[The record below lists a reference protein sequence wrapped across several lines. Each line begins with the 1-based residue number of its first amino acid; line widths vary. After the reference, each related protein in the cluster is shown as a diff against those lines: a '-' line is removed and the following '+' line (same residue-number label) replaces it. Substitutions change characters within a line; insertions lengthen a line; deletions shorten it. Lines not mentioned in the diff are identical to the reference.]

1 MCSKHNLN
9 YCSYTILVVIS
20 MHTCSVHTP
29 QVLDFF
35 HFVGKS
41 SFYGAG
47 KGESVESIL
56 LSILPSPDYQFTQLM
71 PEADSTTQK
80 EVENGP
86 LLLLTSLI
94 NALQRNAGFH
104 FIKVE

>member
-1 MCSKHNLN
+1 
-9 YCSYTILVVIS
+9 
-20 MHTCSVHTP
+20 MHTCSVHAP
-29 QVLDFF
+29 QVLEFF

-47 KGESVESIL
+47 KGEAVESIL
-56 LSILPSPDYQFTQLM
+56 LSILPPPDYQFTQLM
-71 PEADSTTQK
+71 QEADSTTQK
-80 EVENGP
+80 EVETGP

-94 NALQRNAGFH
+94 SALQRNAGLH

>member
-1 MCSKHNLN
+1 
-9 YCSYTILVVIS
+9 
-20 MHTCSVHTP
+20 MHTCSAHAP
-29 QVLDFF
+29 QVLEFF
-35 HFVGKS
+35 RFVGAS

-47 KGESVESIL
+47 SRELGESVDSIL

-71 PEADSTTQK
+71 QEADSTSQK
-80 EVENGP
+80 EMENGP

-94 NALQRNAGFH
+94 SALQRNAGLH

>member
-1 MCSKHNLN
+1 ML
-9 YCSYTILVVIS
+9 TVIS
-20 MHTCSVHTP
+20 MHTCSAHAP
-29 QVLDFF
+29 QVLEFF
-35 HFVGKS
+35 HFVGES
-41 SFYGAG
+41 SFYGAR

-71 PEADSTTQK
+71 QEADNTTLQLLEATGEEI

-86 LLLLTSLI
+86 LVLLTTLI
-94 NALQRNAGFH
+94 NTLQRDAGFH